1 MPFDPQLRHNPEY
14 KGGIE
19 QPRYF
24 LQVDLSPLLPR
35 PVSSW
40 LAVFWRPNSG
50 HPSLKEV
57 YWVEV
62 AGRRQEKGNLP
73 ALVKEVPELLTG
85 MGGFGTFP
93 YYYLTY
99 PKGQLPVYHSE
110 GKLRLKMNGSELS
123 GYEIGELWRR
133 AGDSLLGRKQIDSR
147 EELEIQL
154 LLWQNLSL
162 YPTALALKA
171 DKHWIPLF
179 QDSTSA
185 TGELLYDVIG
195 LPTRVLQAQDLF
207 SLRRELA
214 HSLVAARSLSSVYD
228 LGMEGMLP
236 QVWLSVEGAA
246 SHTGFCLSYPT
257 EGGKV
262 EMPVYQANGDFFA
275 LAAQRKHKLYF
286 AATPE
291 ELLPRVAMQLSTD
304 RRLPSSALLAIERY
318 KEK

>member
-1 MPFDPQLRHNPEY
+1 MPFSPQIRHNPEY
-14 KGGIE
+14 KGGSA

-24 LQVDLSPLLPR
+24 LHVDLSPLLPR

-62 AGRRQEKGNLP
+62 AGRRLEKGNLP
-73 ALVKEVPELLTG
+73 ALVKAVPELLTS

-93 YYYLTY
+93 YYYLTCS
-99 PKGQLPVYHSE
+99 KGQFPVYHSE

-123 GYEIGELWRR
+123 GYEIGEVWRR
-133 AGDSLLGRKQIDSR
+133 AGDSLVGKKHIDSR

-162 YPTALALKA
+162 YPTALALKG

-179 QDSTSA
+179 QGSTSSG
-185 TGELLYDVIG
+185 GELLYDVIG
-195 LPTRVLQAQDLF
+195 VPTRVLQAQDLF
-207 SLRRELA
+207 SLRREVA
-214 HSLVAARSLSSVYD
+214 QSLVAARSLCSVYE

-236 QVWLSVEGAA
+236 QVWLSLEGAA
-246 SHTGFCLSYPT
+246 SRTGFCLCYPT
-257 EGGKV
+257 EGGRV
-262 EMPVYQANGDFFA
+262 EMPVYEAIGDFFA
-275 LAAQRKHKLYF
+275 LAAHRRHKLYF
-286 AATPE
+286 GATPE

-304 RRLPSSALLAIERY
+304 YRLPSSALLAIERH
-318 KEK
+318 KER